1 MDDGSSAAYED
12 MGATLLASMPPTLST
27 PQRDGADW
35 DTIFQHL
42 ETRMNA
48 LRSWRW
54 SWWSHWNVLAEF
66 ILPRRHHWV
75 VVANRMWKGGQI
87 NNQIID
93 SNATLA
99 MQICA
104 AGLWSGLTS
113 PSRPWFKIGVALPWI
128 ELDQDG
134 KNWINDTEQKVY
146 TALSESNA
154 YPILAQMFQDVA
166 TFGTG
171 PFVVYEDHED
181 IIRLY
186 LPCTGEY
193 FLATGAR
200 NSVDVFN
207 REFVMTI
214 SAIVEMFELENCP
227 PDIRELW
234 ETGGG
239 SLETERIVCHSIEP
253 NFALAGRGE
262 KKGRKISPVPN
273 KFTFREFYWLK
284 GDKSARELSR
294 RGFNER
300 PFMVARWSTV
310 SNDPYG
316 RSPGMD
322 ALGDIRQVQQ
332 ETKRKAEF
340 IEKGIRPPMGAN
352 PEMKNEPSS
361 IRPGD
366 ITYFDTSGSKK
377 GFFPLFEPDPR
388 WLPAIAN
395 DIDMVNKRVDRCFFV
410 DIFLAISRMEGVQ
423 PRNELELTKRD
434 LERLQVLGPF
444 INLFETEVAGPF
456 IQRVL
461 AILERRKL
469 LKPKPASLKG
479 VPLKLVYTSIMK
491 LAQRAAESVALK
503 DVLSTGAQLT
513 EAAQT
518 AGLPSPLRIIN
529 LDEAMREYCDFANAN
544 PKILFT
550 IDEVQ
555 QHDQARAQQSQQQ
568 QAMNQSMAAVQ
579 AAQALGNTPT
589 GGGTALGDILG
600 HGGGQPINT
609 SGGGQ

>member
-1 MDDGSSAAYED
+1 MNAMSDPVYTQ
-12 MGATLLASMPPTLST
+12 MGPTLLASVPPTLST
-27 PQRDGADW
+27 PQLPGANW
-35 DTIFQHL
+35 DTIFEHL

-54 SWWSHWNVLAEF
+54 SWWSHWNVCAEF

-75 VVANRMWKGGQI
+75 IVANRMWKGGQI

-104 AGLWSGLTS
+104 AGLWTGLTS
-113 PSRPWFKIGVALPWI
+113 PSRPWFKIGVGAGQTLDQ
-128 ELDQDG
+128 LDQDG
-134 KNWINDTEQKVY
+134 KNWIKDTEQTVY
-146 TALSESNA
+146 DALQGSNF
-154 YPILAQMFQDVA
+154 YVIMAQMFQDVA

-171 PFVVYEDHED
+171 PFVIYEDHED
-181 IIRLY
+181 VIRLY

-207 REFVMTI
+207 REFVMTV
-214 SAIVEMFELENCP
+214 SAIVEMFGLENVP
-227 PDIRELW
+227 ASISTMW
-234 ETGGG
+234 ESGGG
-239 SLETERIVCHSIEP
+239 SLETEFIVCHSIEP
-253 NFALAGRGE
+253 NFALAGRGVKRG
-262 KKGRKISPVPN
+262 KKILPVSPR
-273 KFTFREFYWLK
+273 FTFREFYWLK
-284 GDKSARELSR
+284 GERSVRELSR

-300 PFMVARWSTV
+300 PFMAARWSTV
-310 SNDPYG
+310 SNDAYG

-322 ALGDIRQVQQ
+322 ALGDVRQVQQ

-340 IEKGIRPPMGAN
+340 IEKGVRPPMGAD

-366 ITYFDTSGSKK
+366 ITYVSTVGGRK
-377 GFFPLFEPDPR
+377 GFFPLFEPNPA

-410 DIFLAISRMEGVQ
+410 DVFMAISRMEGVQ

-444 INLFETEVAGPF
+444 IHMFETEVAGPA

-461 AILERRKL
+461 AILARRKL
-469 LKPKPASLKG
+469 LKPKPASLQN

-503 DVLSTGAQLT
+503 DVLTTAGELT
-513 EAAQT
+513 EAAIA
-518 AGLPSPLRIIN
+518 AGVAPPVRIIN
-529 LDEAMREYCDFANAN
+529 LDEAMREYVDYANAN
-544 PKILFT
+544 PKILYT
-550 IDEVQ
+550 IDEVK
-555 QHDQARAQQSQQQ
+555 QHDQARAQQSAQG

-579 AAQALGNTPT
+579 AANSLGNTSVAPD
-589 GGGTALGDILG
+589 TALGAMLG
-600 HGGGQPINT
+600 GVGGRQPA
-609 SGGGQ
+609 